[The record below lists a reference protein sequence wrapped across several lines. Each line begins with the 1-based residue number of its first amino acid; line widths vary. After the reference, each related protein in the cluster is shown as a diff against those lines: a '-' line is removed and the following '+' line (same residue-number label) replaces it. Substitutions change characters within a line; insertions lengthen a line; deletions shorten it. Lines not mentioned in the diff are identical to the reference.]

1 MYSSS
6 FRLTNRD
13 IDLAFEARHLF
24 LVFQPRISLV
34 DGTILGAEAYVRWTH
49 PEYGLLPPGLFL
61 SFFERRERAGELTR
75 YVAARAAETLIS
87 WQEKGQDWPISINL
101 SASDVNDAG
110 LAGALDGIMA
120 THHLDPSCLT
130 IEIPEGAIARSP
142 DTATRT
148 IRELRRMGFRTALDG
163 GGAVIV
169 PDELLTPDYFNEVKI
184 GGASII
190 QFAKR
195 VKKSGI
201 GFVGKRV
208 TLASGRGMD
217 ATAVGVENE
226 TTLTALRELGFTA
239 AQGTYVC
246 RPMKPEELV
255 GWHYA
260 APAAAEED
268 EILLLEPIGE
278 SSFRQTV
285 EEKADSASDETKL
298 PAQAPE
304 PLELTAPLAEEV
316 EEIEEAE
323 QPDTPIAQEERLFD
337 PATIQLDEYEEL
349 EPVEEFEEGD
359 ELEEGVPVD
368 DDRETLAAIRNEV
381 MSLVGYDEPEAIADT
396 FELGPEEEL
405 EEEDDEEQEN
415 EPGFLAVVE
424 AAPVEDATDEPVQI
438 TERSRRIEEAVEELI
453 LDYTALDFELP
464 GEEIRMMAWRID
476 RVCLFPGRELVR
488 RMPLRKRRRRPAG
501 KRPAPSST
509 GTARGKT
516 PATRRAKNPQ
526 GNPRRPAPP
535 RRRQRR
541 KAQKRSFLERAL
553 GL

>member
-75 YVAARAAETLIS
+75 YVAERAAETLVF

-110 LAGALDGIMA
+110 LAGALDAIVA
-120 THHLDPSCLT
+120 AHDLDPSCLT

-148 IRELRRMGFRTALDG
+148 IRELKRMGFGTALDG

-169 PDELLTPDYFNEVKI
+169 PDELLTPDCFNEVKI

-226 TTLTALRELGFTA
+226 TTLAALRELGFTA
-239 AQGTYVC
+239 AQGTFIC
-246 RPMKPEELV
+246 RPMKPEDLV
-255 GWHYA
+255 GWRYA
-260 APAAAEED
+260 APAASEEE
-268 EILLLEPIGE
+268 EILLLEPVGE
-278 SSFRQTV
+278 SAFRQTV
-285 EEKADSASDETKL
+285 EE
-298 PAQAPE
+298 E
-304 PLELTAPLAEEV
+304 P
-316 EEIEEAE
+316 EEAE
-323 QPDTPIAQEERLFD
+323 SPVATPPREESLFD
-337 PATIQLDEYEEL
+337 PATIELAECDEL
-349 EPVEEFEEGD
+349 EPAD
-359 ELEEGVPVD
+359 ELEEIDGLEDIVPVD
-368 DDRETLAAIRNEV
+368 DDREALAAIRDEV
-381 MSLVGYDEPEAIADT
+381 MSLAGYDEPEMISGA
-396 FELGPEEEL
+396 FELEPDEEL
-405 EEEDDEEQEN
+405 EEEFENEDEFVDPPEEDRDDERVET
-415 EPGFLAVVE
+415 PAVLTVVE
-424 AAPVEDATDEPVQI
+424 ATPVEDAEDEPVHVA
-438 TERSRRIEEAVEELI
+438 EPSPVIEEAVQEAVDELI

-464 GEEIRMMAWRID
+464 GEEIRMVAWRID
-476 RVCLFPGRELVR
+476 RVCLFPGRDLVR
-488 RMPLRKRRRRPAG
+488 RMPRPKRRRRPTG
-501 KRPAPSST
+501 KRPARSGAKIT
-509 GTARGKT
+509 RGKT
-516 PATRRAKNPQ
+516 PTTRRAQNTQ

-535 RRRQRR
+535 RKRQRR
-541 KAQKRSFLERAL
+541 KTQKRSFLERAL

>member
-75 YVAARAAETLIS
+75 YVAARAAETLTL
-87 WQEKGQDWPISINL
+87 WQEKGQNWPISINL

-120 THHLDPSCLT
+120 THDLDPSCLT

-148 IRELRRMGFRTALDG
+148 IRELKRMGFHTALDG

-169 PDELLTPDYFNEVKI
+169 PDELLTPDCFNEVKI

-226 TTLTALRELGFTA
+226 TTLAALRELGFTA
-239 AQGTYVC
+239 AQGTYIC

-260 APAAAEED
+260 APAASEEE
-268 EILLLEPIGE
+268 EILLLEPVGE
-278 SSFRQTV
+278 SAFRQTV
-285 EEKADSASDETKL
+285 EEET
-298 PAQAPE
+298 Q
-304 PLELTAPLAEEV
+304 
-316 EEIEEAE
+316 EAE
-323 QPDTPIAQEERLFD
+323 LPVATPVQAESLFD
-337 PATIQLDEYEEL
+337 PATIELRECDEL
-349 EPVEEFEEGD
+349 EPID
-359 ELEEGVPVD
+359 ELEDVDATENIPPVD
-368 DDRETLAAIRNEV
+368 DDREALAAIRDEV
-381 MSLVGYDEPEAIADT
+381 MSLAGYDEPEMISAA
-396 FELGPEEEL
+396 FELAPDEEL
-405 EEEDDEEQEN
+405 EEEFEDDDEFVETVEQGEDD
-415 EPGFLAVVE
+415 EREEAPVFLTVVE
-424 AAPVEDATDEPVQI
+424 ALPAEDAAGEPVHIAGQ
-438 TERSRRIEEAVEELI
+438 SPVIEEAVQEAVEELV

-464 GEEIRMMAWRID
+464 GEEICMMAWRID

-488 RMPLRKRRRRPAG
+488 RMPRPKRRRRPAG
-501 KRPAPSST
+501 KRPTRSAT
-509 GTARGKT
+509 KTARGKT
-516 PATRRAKNPQ
+516 PFTHRAKSAQ
-526 GNPRRPAPP
+526 GNLRRPAPP
-535 RRRQRR
+535 RKRQRR
-541 KAQKRSFLERAL
+541 KTQKRSFLERAL

>member
-13 IDLAFEARHLF
+13 IDLAFEAQHLF

-61 SFFERRERAGELTR
+61 SFFDRRERAGELTR
-75 YVAARAAETLIS
+75 YVAARAAETLVF
-87 WQEKGQDWPISINL
+87 WQGKGQDWPISINL

-120 THHLDPSCLT
+120 AHDLDPSCLT

-169 PDELLTPDYFNEVKI
+169 PDELLTTDYFNEVKI

-208 TLASGRGMD
+208 TLAAGRGMD

-226 TTLTALRELGFTA
+226 TTLGALRELGFTA
-239 AQGTYVC
+239 AQGAYIC

-260 APAAAEED
+260 APAAEEED
-268 EILLLEPIGE
+268 EILLLEPMSE
-278 SSFRQTV
+278 STFHQTI
-285 EEKADSASDETKL
+285 E
-298 PAQAPE
+298 E
-304 PLELTAPLAEEV
+304 PLELTEPLEE
-316 EEIEEAE
+316 EEIE
-323 QPDTPIAQEERLFD
+323 TPCDMDAPEESAFD
-337 PATIQLDEYEEL
+337 PASIELDEYEEL
-349 EPVEEFEEGD
+349 ESAP
-359 ELEEGVPVD
+359 LAD
-368 DDRETLAAIRNEV
+368 DDLETLAAIRSEV
-381 MSLVGYDEPEAIADT
+381 MSLAGYDETETPPDL
-396 FELGPEEEL
+396 FEPQLEDEL
-405 EEEDDEEQEN
+405 EEEPDDEAEETS
-415 EPGFLAVVE
+415 EFLSVVDP
-424 AAPVEDATDEPVQI
+424 APIEHRPDEPA
-438 TERSRRIEEAVEELI
+438 RIAGASPRAEETEAVEELI
-453 LDYTALDFELP
+453 LDYTALDFDLP

-488 RMPLRKRRRRPAG
+488 RIPARKRRRRPAG
-501 KRPAPSST
+501 KRPAPARAR
-509 GTARGKT
+509 TARGKT
-516 PATRRAKNPQ
+516 PARRRAKAAP
-526 GNPRRPAPP
+526 GKSRRPAPP
-535 RRRQRR
+535 RKRQRR
-541 KAQKRSFLERAL
+541 GTPKRSFLERAL

>member
-75 YVAARAAETLIS
+75 YVAARAAETLVF

-120 THHLDPSCLT
+120 AHDLDPSCLT

-148 IRELRRMGFRTALDG
+148 IRELKRMGFRTALDG

-169 PDELLTPDYFNEVKI
+169 PDELLTPDCFNEVKI

-239 AQGTYVC
+239 AQGTYIC

-260 APAAAEED
+260 APAASEED
-268 EILLLEPIGE
+268 EILLLEPLGE
-278 SSFRQTV
+278 SAFRQTV
-285 EEKADSASDETKL
+285 EEET
-298 PAQAPE
+298 Q
-304 PLELTAPLAEEV
+304 
-316 EEIEEAE
+316 EAE
-323 QPDTPIAQEERLFD
+323 LPVATPVQAESLFD
-337 PATIQLDEYEEL
+337 PATIELRECDEL
-349 EPVEEFEEGD
+349 EPAD
-359 ELEEGVPVD
+359 ELEDIDATENIPPVD
-368 DDRETLAAIRNEV
+368 DDREALAAIRNEV
-381 MSLVGYDEPEAIADT
+381 MSLAGYDEPEMISGA
-396 FELGPEEEL
+396 FELAPDEEL
-405 EEEDDEEQEN
+405 EEEFEDEDEDEFVEPHEEDQDDEREEA
-415 EPGFLAVVE
+415 PVFLTVVE
-424 AAPVEDATDEPVQI
+424 APPVLDATDEPVHIAEQ
-438 TERSRRIEEAVEELI
+438 SSAIEEPVQETGDELI

-464 GEEIRMMAWRID
+464 GEEIRMVAWRID

-488 RMPLRKRRRRPAG
+488 RMPRPKRRRRPAG
-501 KRPAPSST
+501 KRPARSGT
-509 GTARGKT
+509 KTARGKT
-516 PATRRAKNPQ
+516 PVTRRAKNTQ

-535 RRRQRR
+535 RKRQRR
-541 KAQKRSFLERAL
+541 KTQKRSFLERAL